1 MRLLLLLTVTLLLSS
16 LAHSQDLE
24 VIVQNYNEA
33 KTLAA
38 QKGKLI
44 FVDFYT
50 TWCQPCK
57 KLDKLIFSNDSIRQE
72 MAKDFVLL
80 KYNAEND
87 SIYHLSKKHHIFSYP
102 TGLILSANGRVLTK
116 MFGFRGDDFAS
127 MSQSVATFMQEGIDL
142 NKKNKTLSGYAEEID
157 VSQYPRFYVDY
168 VNRTNTKIDS
178 AEFAAYWKAEHD
190 VFSEGYLS
198 TLLYFSTED
207 IPDAVTENL
216 AKRKSAYISLFG
228 ERDVNI
234 ALMFLTFKKFES
246 AISTRNQAE
255 FTYAK
260 KYAKMALAEDFAAE
274 TISRYEAEF
283 NASGN

>member
-1 MRLLLLLTVTLLLSS
+1 MFLLTVTLLLSN
-16 LAHSQDLE
+16 LAHSQDLK
-24 VIVQNYNEA
+24 VIDQNYLEA
-33 KTLAA
+33 KSIAA

-57 KLDKLIFSNDSIRQE
+57 KLDKLIFNNDSIRQE

-102 TGLILSANGRVLTK
+102 TGLILNANGRVLTK

-178 AEFAAYWKAEHD
+178 AAFADLGA
-190 VFSEGYLS
+190 LR
-198 TLLYFSTED
+198 STELRSNF
-207 IPDAVTENL
+207 VNRNL
-216 AKRKSAYISLFG
+216 RASVFG
-228 ERDVNI
+228 L
-234 ALMFLTFKKFES
+234 AL
-246 AISTRNQAE
+246 
-255 FTYAK
+255 
-260 KYAKMALAEDFAAE
+260 D
-274 TISRYEAEF
+274 SR
-283 NASGN
+283 